1 MVRKPPRGRS
11 RDASVQMQFD
21 DNGLLAQLFGEH
33 DRNLSILE
41 NRLGIN
47 VASRGNR
54 LAISGPTEAASIAR
68 TALASLYHDLS
79 HGGEIGPAE
88 VEAAITR
95 AGGGGGT
102 VLTTKKRAIAPRN
115 PAQDAYIKALKE
127 SELVFAVGPAGTGK
141 TYLAVACAVQALL
154 AAEVE
159 RIVLS
164 RPAVEAGER
173 LGFLPGDIREKVDP
187 YLRPLFDALHDMM
200 PGDQVVRRMTS
211 NEIEIAPLAFMRG
224 RTLARSFVIL
234 DEAQNTT
241 AVQMK
246 MFLTRLGEGS
256 RMVVTGDLTQ
266 VDLPPGTRSG
276 LLDAVET
283 LADTPG
289 IRFIRFSAEDTV
301 RHPLVNRIVNA
312 YDRADRTR
320 RGAIDPDLIPGGAP
334 PRMRARSR
342 GPSDA

>member
-1 MVRKPPRGRS
+1 MARKPPRGRS
-11 RDASVQMQFD
+11 RSTSVQMQFD
-21 DNGLLAQLFGEH
+21 DNALLAQLFGEH
-33 DRNLSILE
+33 DRNLSIIE
-41 NRLGIN
+41 DRLGVNI
-47 VASRGNR
+47 ASRGNR
-54 LAISGPTEAASIAR
+54 LAVSGSPEAAMIAR
-68 TALASLYHDLS
+68 TALASLYRDLS
-79 HGGEIGPAE
+79 YGAEIDAAA
-88 VEAAITR
+88 VEAALNR

-102 VLTTKKRAIAPRN
+102 VLSTKKRAIAPRN

-127 SELVFAVGPAGTGK
+127 SEMVFAVGPAGTGK
-141 TYLAVACAVQALL
+141 TYLAVACAVEALL
-154 AAEVE
+154 SGEVE

-187 YLRPLFDALHDMM
+187 YLRPLFDALNDMM
-200 PGDQVVRRMTS
+200 PGDQVVRRMAS

-224 RTLARSFVIL
+224 RTLSRSFVIL

-256 RMVVTGDLTQ
+256 KMVITGDLTQ
-266 VDLPPGTRSG
+266 VDLPTGTRSG
-276 LLDAVET
+276 LLDAIDT
-283 LADTPG
+283 LTDTPG
-289 IRFIRFSAEDTV
+289 IRFVRFSAEDTV
-301 RHPLVNRIVNA
+301 RHPLVNRIVSA

-320 RGAIDPDLIPGGAP
+320 RGAIDPDLVPGAGS
-334 PRMRARSR
+334 RMRARTR